1 MSKLNSSFSPPLPTT
16 LPKPALLIP
25 LNEKSILPDV
35 HANTPESSLTFLSS
49 VTPVCSVTQTLSE
62 EHPQT
67 YFLFHHPGWSSVIM
81 QSDSRNSI
89 PTGVSHKND
98 TPVNL
103 KCRNIPSLL
112 KSIIRLD
119 ISRQGEVRQWVGG
132 HSSHSALE
140 PASTPNLSDPV
151 LYSPLPCSP
160 CHKHIDLSNGPQTFQ
175 PHFLSGQN
183 SISEGY
189 LLG

>member
-1 MSKLNSSFSPPLPTT
+1 MSPLGYTRLTCPNWTHHFPHHCQQPSPNLLFSSHLMRSPSFQMFMPIPQSPLWPFFH
-16 LPKPALLIP
+16 LLPQSVLSPKPYLKNIP
-25 LNEKSILPDV
+25 RL
-35 HANTPESSLTFLSS
+35 H
-49 VTPVCSVTQTLSE
+49 
-62 EHPQT
+62 
-67 YFLFHHPGWSSVIM
+67 FLFHHPGWSSVIM

-140 PASTPNLSDPV
+140 PAPTPQPFWSCSLQ
-151 LYSPLPCSP
+151 PLALLTVS
-160 CHKHIDLSNGPQTFQ
+160 QTHW
-175 PHFLSGQN
+175 PL
-183 SISEGY
+183 
-189 LLG
+189 